1 MSTTSDIGGKL
12 GKAIDLYGKYGKYVP
27 IPAISAPSII
37 MGAIGDQ
44 NISESLESWG
54 GAGGTFKLVP
64 QAQAYEPVSAPVDT
78 TVDNRNPFL
87 EQGLL
92 DPLNINTTSNN
103 NSSGSTQQTK
113 QPTTT
118 NNFDPMNRNIDPGP
132 GYFWDAADG
141 WKPVG
146 GGSSYDAERARREQE
161 ARDNINSG
169 FGQHVNNLNN
179 LIPHYRLARLTLSAV
194 KSCYNKRSQLLRVCQ
209 REL

>member
-1 MSTTSDIGGKL
+1 MAISNFIQGQRQSLGNTLDALTYIPKAFGLPEMGISERIAGNSTWLTDPNNN
-12 GKAIDLYGKYGKYVP
+12 P
-27 IPAISAPSII
+27 IPK
-37 MGAIGDQ
+37 G
-44 NISESLESWG
+44 
-54 GAGGTFKLVP
+54 
-64 QAQAYEPVSAPVDT
+64 QAYEPVTAP
-78 TVDNRNPFL
+78 VDNRNPFL

-209 REL
+209 RVSCEFEQVKTD

>member
-1 MSTTSDIGGKL
+1 MANSNINPFSLMTKALRQELGNTADQLGTALKFPIDTGVSEIIAGGPTTNTGT
-12 GKAIDLYGKYGKYVP
+12 KYGRY
-27 IPAISAPSII
+27 
-37 MGAIGDQ
+37 
-44 NISESLESWG
+44 
-54 GAGGTFKLVP
+54 
-64 QAQAYEPVSAPVDT
+64 AYEPVTAP
-78 TVDNRNPFL
+78 VDNRNPFL

-194 KSCYNKRSQLLRVCQ
+194 NPVIINARSFSECV
-209 REL
+209 RE